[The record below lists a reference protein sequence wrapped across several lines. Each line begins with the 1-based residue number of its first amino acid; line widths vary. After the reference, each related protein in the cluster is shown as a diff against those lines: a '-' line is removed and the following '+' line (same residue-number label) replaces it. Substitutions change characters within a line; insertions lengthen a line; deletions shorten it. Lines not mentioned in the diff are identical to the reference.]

1 MNYKVTYAIDSL
13 DTNPVIKTFDEEYE
27 ALEWLENEVQER
39 ISWTV
44 EHSPYTI
51 SKNEYQR
58 NLNIVHAVTMNDEV
72 YLKKI
77 LQYEV

>member
-1 MNYKVTYAIDSL
+1 MNPSKTKK
-13 DTNPVIKTFDEEYE
+13 PIKGRPMKHSRFKKIMNEYQV
-27 ALEWLENEVQER
+27 N
-39 ISWTV
+39 
-44 EHSPYTI
+44 H
-51 SKNEYQR
+51 NEYQR